1 MNFSQRTSCNQTTEE
16 TEMKTS
22 RMVTLSLYV
31 IVSNYS
37 AVVGI
42 HMVTCL
48 TLRNNSKFVHV
59 SQDA

>member
-1 MNFSQRTSCNQTTEE
+1 
-16 TEMKTS
+16 MKTS
-22 RMVTLSLYV
+22 RMITLSLDN

-48 TLRNNSKFVHV
+48 TLWNNTKFAHV